1 MRGNEAF
8 RSKGAH
14 PKTMQRFC
22 FFREEKKFI
31 GFQREQGVA
40 IVAEIFPQQRS
51 MAEKIFEN
59 IIFIEEIFADRTE
72 EEIPDV
78 PMLELARSFELKSE
92 RGPTP

>member
-1 MRGNEAF
+1 L
-8 RSKGAH
+8 
-14 PKTMQRFC
+14 
-22 FFREEKKFI
+22 FFWGGKKKFI

-59 IIFIEEIFADRTE
+59 IIFIEEVFADRTE

-78 PMLELARSFELKSE
+78 PMLELAKSFELLS
-92 RGPTP
+92 R

>member
-1 MRGNEAF
+1 
-8 RSKGAH
+8 
-14 PKTMQRFC
+14 
-22 FFREEKKFI
+22 
-31 GFQREQGVA
+31 VA